1 MSSVETTYILIFMGF
16 SFTTYL
22 KLGELLPV
30 KENLRLFE
38 RPPKGLSEKLPD
50 EENLGPVKENPGF
63 EKFEEG
69 LLDNK
74 SDGKNHKKNKKKV

>member
-1 MSSVETTYILIFMGF
+1 
-16 SFTTYL
+16 
-22 KLGELLPV
+22 ELLPV

-74 SDGKNHKKNKKKV
+74 NLHKILQFIYKLPTCSPIRDKRFSSEMNCTDKSL

>member
-1 MSSVETTYILIFMGF
+1 AQYRKGKKRLYER
-16 SFTTYL
+16 
-22 KLGELLPV
+22 KLLPV
-30 KENLRLFE
+30 KENLRLSE

-69 LLDNK
+69 SLDNK
-74 SDGKNHKKNKKKV
+74 

>member
-1 MSSVETTYILIFMGF
+1 MLKATNKKYFWDLTYISIFWGP
-16 SFTTYL
+16 
-22 KLGELLPV
+22 GELLPV